1 MNDIYKQKAE
11 KYKYKY
17 FKLKKELEGG
27 KHPYTYPCSYYL
39 PIKFD
44 TDSLDFGTN
53 IGKLKVVKDYPIN
66 APNTEIEFN
75 KYNNY
80 GYTGIIL
87 KHEDYLILLP
97 ILTEPNIV
105 EYTKVVYACTINK
118 EKRDKKLGLFKTG
131 TNYIRTIFPKCDHI
145 LKMSA
150 TKNEGKFGYII
161 TKDIEEIRGDYNT
174 KVEIS
179 ADKLINGKIELFTKF
194 INHLINTLN
203 NFIIPLHEAGY
214 ILNNIYKQTINWDIE
229 KEEVYFDI
237 TKMTKDTDKC
247 KDIKNLISFILEL
260 SIVRNKHYTKELLK
274 ELSNKCDKNTTIK
287 ILINNLP
294 DIIKCA
300 KNEEKIA
307 EYDNKIVEYNKKILE
322 YNKEYDEEKWK
333 ELETLPE
340 QIILAENSLYNY
352 EKLVRGIKLKLQE

>member
-11 KYKYKY
+11 KYKHKY
-17 FKLKKELEGG
+17 LKLKQELYGG
-27 KHPYTYPCSYYL
+27 KHPYTYPCLYYL

-66 APNTEIEFN
+66 APNTVIEFN

-97 ILTEPNIV
+97 LLTKPEIV
-105 EYTKVVYACTINK
+105 KYTKVVYACTINK
-118 EKRDKKLGLFKTG
+118 EKRDKKLGLFKSG
-131 TNYIRTIFPKCDHI
+131 INYIRTIFPKCDHI

-161 TKDIEEIRGDYNT
+161 TKDIEKIIEENDHRVKILAH
-174 KVEIS
+174 E
-179 ADKLINGKIELFTKF
+179 LINNEIELFEKF
-194 INHLINTLN
+194 INHLIKTLN

-214 ILNNIYKQTINWDIE
+214 ILNNIYETTINWVIK

-247 KDIKNLISFILEL
+247 KDIKNLISFILNL
-260 SIVRNKHYTKELLK
+260 SIVRDKHNTKELLK
-274 ELSNKCDKNTTIK
+274 ELLDEYDKNTTIQ

-294 DIIKCA
+294 NIIKCA
-300 KNEEKIA
+300 KNEEEIA
-307 EYDNKIVEYNKKILE
+307 KYENRILEYDKKIVEYNTQ
-322 YNKEYDEEKWK
+322 EEFQTLTKQK
-333 ELETLPE
+333 EL
-340 QIILAENSLYNY
+340 AKNSLNY
-352 EKLVRGIKLKLQE
+352 YKKFARDIKLKLQE